1 MKSSNNSVLKING
14 LTKYYG
20 QLRAVNDVSIE
31 VERGS
36 IHGFLGP
43 NGSGKTT
50 TIRCALGLL
59 KPSKGS
65 IHIFGKKVGTNNVEI
80 LKRIGYL
87 PGDVYL
93 YKYYTV
99 KQFLDYF
106 QALHRLK
113 EVPLR
118 QKLLE
123 RLALDE
129 SLSIKTLSKGNRQKV
144 GIVQALQHD
153 PDLLVLD
160 EPTSGLDPLL
170 QNEFLKILDEFR
182 GQGNKTIFFSSHILS
197 EVQRVCDT
205 VSIIRKGELV
215 STEEIASLSKNLS
228 RQLVLKFSSEQE
240 PLQIEGLTLVKST
253 NGNNTNKLSHRY
265 VVTGNIKKILSELSN
280 MPAVDDIILPE
291 PSVEDYFMKF
301 YTGE

>member
-1 MKSSNNSVLKING
+1 MTMESSNNFVLKIEG

-65 IHIFGKKVGTNNVEI
+65 IHIFGKKIGTNNVDI

-93 YKYYTV
+93 YQYYTV

-106 QALHRLK
+106 QSLHKLK
-113 EVPLR
+113 EVPRRRDLV
-118 QKLLE
+118 E
-123 RLALDE
+123 RLELDE
-129 SLSIKTLSKGNRQKV
+129 SLKIKTLSKGNRQKV

-153 PDLLVLD
+153 PDLLILD

-170 QNEFLKILDEFR
+170 QAEFLKILDEIR
-182 GQGNKTIFFSSHILS
+182 GDKTIFFSSHVLS
-197 EVQRVCDT
+197 EVQRICDQ
-205 VSIIRKGELV
+205 VSIIRKGNLV
-215 STEEIASLSKNLS
+215 STEEVAT
-228 RQLVLKFSSEQE
+228 V
-240 PLQIEGLTLVKST
+240 
-253 NGNNTNKLSHRY
+253 
-265 VVTGNIKKILSELSN
+265 
-280 MPAVDDIILPE
+280 
-291 PSVEDYFMKF
+291 
-301 YTGE
+301 

>member
-1 MKSSNNSVLKING
+1 MESSNNSVLKIEG

-65 IHIFGKKVGTNNVEI
+65 IHIFGKKIGTNNVDI

-93 YKYYTV
+93 YQYYTV

-106 QALHRLK
+106 QSLHKLK
-113 EVPLR
+113 EVPRRRDLV
-118 QKLLE
+118 E
-123 RLALDE
+123 RLDLDE
-129 SLSIKTLSKGNRQKV
+129 SLQIKTLSKGNRQKV

-153 PDLLVLD
+153 PDLLILD

-170 QNEFLKILDEFR
+170 QAEFLKILDEIR
-182 GQGNKTIFFSSHILS
+182 GDKTIFFSSHVLS
-197 EVQRVCDT
+197 EVQRICDQ
-205 VSIIRKGELV
+205 VSIIRKGNLV
-215 STEEIASLSKNLS
+215 STEEVATLSKNLS
-228 RQLVLKFSSEQE
+228 RQLVLKFSSEQL
-240 PLQIEGLTLVKST
+240 PLQIEGLTLVKAK
-253 NGNNTNKLSHRY
+253 NGNNTDNLMHRY

-280 MPAVDDIILPE
+280 LPAVDDIILPE